1 MPELTRSIAARLR
14 KYISNRRRAVRL
26 RHRLPFSL
34 SLVDDRLA
42 KGSRQPRSIDGY
54 TLDISASGL
63 ALIVTVIRIGDQY
76 LAGENRRLQIKLE
89 LGDGPVTIQGTSVRY
104 EQLDE
109 NESERGYLIGVT
121 ITTMSEP
128 DRARYDEFIAGI
140 LKK

>member
-14 KYISNRRRAVRL
+14 RYISNRRRAVRL

-42 KGSRQPRSIDGY
+42 KGSRKPRSIDGH
-54 TLDISASGL
+54 TLDISASGV

-76 LAGENRRLQIKLE
+76 LAGENRRLLINLE
-89 LGDGPVTIQGTSVRY
+89 LPAGPVAIEATSVRY
-104 EQLDE
+104 ERLDE
-109 NESERGYLIGVT
+109 SESEMGYLIGVN
-121 ITTMSEP
+121 ITAMSES
-128 DRARYDEFIAGI
+128 DRARYDEYIAGI

>member
-14 KYISNRRRAVRL
+14 RYISNRRRAVRL

-42 KGSRQPRSIDGY
+42 KGSRKPRSIDGH

-76 LAGENRRLQIKLE
+76 LAGENRRLLISLE
-89 LGDGPVTIQGTSVRY
+89 LPAGPVAIEATSVRY
-104 EQLDE
+104 ERLDE
-109 NESERGYLIGVT
+109 SESEMGYLIGV
-121 ITTMSEP
+121 
-128 DRARYDEFIAGI
+128 
-140 LKK
+140 